1 MKIHNTVKGED
12 MQNFIEQF
20 GDYAPIIFLLLA
32 SILPIFL
39 FPPGIFSVI
48 GGLLF
53 GFKLGA
59 VLTIIAAIIYTNI
72 MFLISRYFARNKIEN
87 FLEKRLTLKQF
98 NRIFGLK
105 DNKLATFLIICRLI
119 PILPN
124 SVVSYSYGLTRISF
138 KHYFIANLIG
148 LIPGRLIWLNFGSK
162 LNNIW
167 SLEFLMAAILILAF
181 VIIGAIVAKNME
193 KKQNGSTY
201 DEPYIMKKI
210 LLTCYSYIIYSKLYI
225 NFIL

>member
-20 GDYAPIIFLLLA
+20 GNYAPIIFLLLA

-53 GFKLGA
+53 GFTKGA
-59 VLTIIAAIIYTNI
+59 ILTIIAAIIYTNI

-87 FLEKRLTLKQF
+87 FLEKRLTLKQY
-98 NRIFGLK
+98 NRIFGLN

-124 SVVSYSYGLTRISF
+124 SIVSYSYGLTRISF

-167 SLEFLMAAILILAF
+167 SLEFLMAAILIIAF
-181 VIIGAIVAKNME
+181 VAIGAIVAKNME
-193 KKQNGSTY
+193 
-201 DEPYIMKKI
+201 
-210 LLTCYSYIIYSKLYI
+210 
-225 NFIL
+225 

>member
-87 FLEKRLTLKQF
+87 FLEKRLTLKQY
-98 NRIFGLK
+98 NRIFGLN
-105 DNKLATFLIICRLI
+105 DNKLATFLVICRLI

-148 LIPGRLIWLNFGSK
+148 LIPSRLIWLNFGSK

-167 SLEFLMAAILILAF
+167 SLEFLTAAVLVVAF
-181 VIIGAIVAKNME
+181 IGIGAIVAKNME
-193 KKQNGSTY
+193 
-201 DEPYIMKKI
+201 
-210 LLTCYSYIIYSKLYI
+210 
-225 NFIL
+225 

>member
-1 MKIHNTVKGED
+1 

-32 SILPIFL
+32 SILPILL

-53 GFKLGA
+53 EFTKGSI
-59 VLTIIAAIIYTNI
+59 LTIIAAIIYTNI

-124 SVVSYSYGLTRISF
+124 SIVSYSYGLTRISF

-167 SLEFLMAAILILAF
+167 SLEFLMAAILIIAF
-181 VIIGAIVAKNME
+181 VAIGAIVAKNIE
-193 KKQNGSTY
+193 
-201 DEPYIMKKI
+201 
-210 LLTCYSYIIYSKLYI
+210 
-225 NFIL
+225 

>member
-1 MKIHNTVKGED
+1 

-32 SILPIFL
+32 SILPILL

-59 VLTIIAAIIYTNI
+59 FLTIIAAIIYTNI

-124 SVVSYSYGLTRISF
+124 SIVSYSYGLTRISF
-138 KHYFIANLIG
+138 KHYFMANLIG

-167 SLEFLMAAILILAF
+167 SLEFLMAAILIIAF
-181 VIIGAIVAKNME
+181 VAIGAIVAKNME
-193 KKQNGSTY
+193 
-201 DEPYIMKKI
+201 
-210 LLTCYSYIIYSKLYI
+210 
-225 NFIL
+225 

>member
-1 MKIHNTVKGED
+1 
-12 MQNFIEQF
+12 MQNLIEQF

-32 SILPIFL
+32 SILPILL

-59 VLTIIAAIIYTNI
+59 FLTIIAAIIYTNI

-87 FLEKRLTLKQF
+87 FLEKRLTLKQY
-98 NRIFGLK
+98 NRIFGLN

-148 LIPGRLIWLNFGSK
+148 LIPSRLIWLNFGSK

-167 SLEFLMAAILILAF
+167 SLEFLMAAILIIAF
-181 VIIGAIVAKNME
+181 VIIGTIVAKNME
-193 KKQNGSTY
+193 
-201 DEPYIMKKI
+201 
-210 LLTCYSYIIYSKLYI
+210 
-225 NFIL
+225 

>member
-1 MKIHNTVKGED
+1 

-32 SILPIFL
+32 SILPILL

-87 FLEKRLTLKQF
+87 FLEKCLTLKQY
-98 NRIFGLK
+98 NRIFGLN

-148 LIPGRLIWLNFGSK
+148 LIPSRLIWLNFGSK
-162 LNNIW
+162 LTNIW
-167 SLEFLMAAILILAF
+167 SLEFLTAAILIIAF
-181 VIIGAIVAKNME
+181 VIIGTIVAKNME
-193 KKQNGSTY
+193 
-201 DEPYIMKKI
+201 
-210 LLTCYSYIIYSKLYI
+210 
-225 NFIL
+225 

>member
-1 MKIHNTVKGED
+1 

-20 GDYAPIIFLLLA
+20 GNYAPIIFLLLA

-53 GFKLGA
+53 GFTKGA
-59 VLTIIAAIIYTNI
+59 ILTIIAAIIYTNI

-87 FLEKRLTLKQF
+87 FLEKRLTLKQY
-98 NRIFGLK
+98 NRIFGLN

-124 SVVSYSYGLTRISF
+124 SIVSYSYGLTRISF

-167 SLEFLMAAILILAF
+167 SLEFLMAAVLIVAF
-181 VIIGAIVAKNME
+181 IGIGAIVAKNM
-193 KKQNGSTY
+193 K
-201 DEPYIMKKI
+201 
-210 LLTCYSYIIYSKLYI
+210 
-225 NFIL
+225 

>member
-32 SILPIFL
+32 SILPILL

-53 GFKLGA
+53 GFKLGV

-105 DNKLATFLIICRLI
+105 GNKLATFLIICRLI

-124 SVVSYSYGLTRISF
+124 SIVSYSYGLTRISF

-167 SLEFLMAAILILAF
+167 SLEFLHALLLVLLFISVGFF
-181 VIIGAIVAKNME
+181 VTKKNGL
-193 KKQNGSTY
+193 K
-201 DEPYIMKKI
+201 
-210 LLTCYSYIIYSKLYI
+210 
-225 NFIL
+225 

>member
-32 SILPIFL
+32 SILPILL

-59 VLTIIAAIIYTNI
+59 VLTITAAIIYTNI

-167 SLEFLMAAILILAF
+167 SLEFLMAAVLIVAF
-181 VIIGAIVAKNME
+181 IGIGAIVAKNME
-193 KKQNGSTY
+193 
-201 DEPYIMKKI
+201 
-210 LLTCYSYIIYSKLYI
+210 
-225 NFIL
+225 

>member
-98 NRIFGLK
+98 NRIFGLN

-124 SVVSYSYGLTRISF
+124 SIVSYSYGLTRISF
-138 KHYFIANLIG
+138 KHYFIANLMG

-193 KKQNGSTY
+193 
-201 DEPYIMKKI
+201 
-210 LLTCYSYIIYSKLYI
+210 
-225 NFIL
+225 

>member
-32 SILPIFL
+32 SILPILL

-98 NRIFGLK
+98 NRIFGLN

-124 SVVSYSYGLTRISF
+124 SIVSYSYGLTRISF
-138 KHYFIANLIG
+138 KHYFMANLIG

-193 KKQNGSTY
+193 
-201 DEPYIMKKI
+201 
-210 LLTCYSYIIYSKLYI
+210 
-225 NFIL
+225 

>member
-1 MKIHNTVKGED
+1 

-20 GDYAPIIFLLLA
+20 GNCAPIIFLLLA

-98 NRIFGLK
+98 NRIFGLNN
-105 DNKLATFLIICRLI
+105 NKLSTFLIICRLI

-124 SVVSYSYGLTRISF
+124 SIVSYSYGLTRISF
-138 KHYFIANLIG
+138 KHYFMANLIG
-148 LIPGRLIWLNFGSK
+148 LIPSRLIWLNFGSK

-167 SLEFLMAAILILAF
+167 SLEFLMAAILIIAF

-193 KKQNGSTY
+193 
-201 DEPYIMKKI
+201 
-210 LLTCYSYIIYSKLYI
+210 
-225 NFIL
+225 

>member
-1 MKIHNTVKGED
+1 

-20 GDYAPIIFLLLA
+20 GNYAPIIFLLLA

-53 GFKLGA
+53 GFTKGA
-59 VLTIIAAIIYTNI
+59 ILTIIAAIIYTNI

-87 FLEKRLTLKQF
+87 FLEKRLTLKQY
-98 NRIFGLK
+98 NRIFGLN

-167 SLEFLMAAILILAF
+167 SLEFLTAAVLIVAF
-181 VIIGAIVAKNME
+181 IGIGAIVAKNM
-193 KKQNGSTY
+193 K
-201 DEPYIMKKI
+201 
-210 LLTCYSYIIYSKLYI
+210 
-225 NFIL
+225 

>member
-20 GDYAPIIFLLLA
+20 GVYAPIIFLLLA

-124 SVVSYSYGLTRISF
+124 SIVSYSYGLTRISF

-193 KKQNGSTY
+193 
-201 DEPYIMKKI
+201 
-210 LLTCYSYIIYSKLYI
+210 
-225 NFIL
+225 

>member
-1 MKIHNTVKGED
+1 

-32 SILPIFL
+32 SFLPILL
-39 FPPGIFSVI
+39 FPPGLFSVI

-53 GFKLGA
+53 GFTKGA
-59 VLTIIAAIIYTNI
+59 ILTIIAAIIYTNI
-72 MFLISRYFARNKIEN
+72 MFLLSRYFARNKIEN

-98 NRIFGLK
+98 NRIFSLK

-124 SVVSYSYGLTRISF
+124 SIVSYSYGLTRISF

-167 SLEFLMAAILILAF
+167 SLEFLMAAVLIVAF
-181 VIIGAIVAKNME
+181 IGIGAIVAKNME
-193 KKQNGSTY
+193 
-201 DEPYIMKKI
+201 
-210 LLTCYSYIIYSKLYI
+210 
-225 NFIL
+225 

>member
-1 MKIHNTVKGED
+1 

-32 SILPIFL
+32 SILPILL

-59 VLTIIAAIIYTNI
+59 FLTIIAAIIYTNI

-98 NRIFGLK
+98 NRIFGLN

-167 SLEFLMAAILILAF
+167 SLEFLMAAVLIVAF
-181 VIIGAIVAKNME
+181 IGIGAIVAKNME
-193 KKQNGSTY
+193 
-201 DEPYIMKKI
+201 
-210 LLTCYSYIIYSKLYI
+210 
-225 NFIL
+225 

>member
-32 SILPIFL
+32 SILPVFL

-53 GFKLGA
+53 GFAKGA
-59 VLTIIAAIIYTNI
+59 ILTIIAAIIYTNI

-124 SVVSYSYGLTRISF
+124 SVISYSYGLTRISF

-167 SLEFLMAAILILAF
+167 SLEFLTAAVLIVAF
-181 VIIGAIVAKNME
+181 IGIGAIVAKNME
-193 KKQNGSTY
+193 
-201 DEPYIMKKI
+201 
-210 LLTCYSYIIYSKLYI
+210 
-225 NFIL
+225 

>member
-1 MKIHNTVKGED
+1 

-72 MFLISRYFARNKIEN
+72 MFLISRYFARNKIEK

-98 NRIFGLK
+98 NRIFGLN

-119 PILPN
+119 PLLPN
-124 SVVSYSYGLTRISF
+124 SIVSYSYGLTRISF
-138 KHYFIANLIG
+138 KHYFMANLIG

-167 SLEFLMAAILILAF
+167 SLEFLMAAVLIVAF
-181 VIIGAIVAKNME
+181 IGIGAIVAKNME
-193 KKQNGSTY
+193 
-201 DEPYIMKKI
+201 
-210 LLTCYSYIIYSKLYI
+210 
-225 NFIL
+225 

>member
-1 MKIHNTVKGED
+1 

-32 SILPIFL
+32 SILPILL

-98 NRIFGLK
+98 NRIFGLN
-105 DNKLATFLIICRLI
+105 DNKLSTFLIICRLI

-124 SVVSYSYGLTRISF
+124 SIVSYSYGLTRISF
-138 KHYFIANLIG
+138 KHYFMANLIG

-193 KKQNGSTY
+193 
-201 DEPYIMKKI
+201 
-210 LLTCYSYIIYSKLYI
+210 
-225 NFIL
+225 

>member
-1 MKIHNTVKGED
+1 

-20 GDYAPIIFLLLA
+20 GDYTPIIFLLLA
-32 SILPIFL
+32 SILPIFM

-98 NRIFGLK
+98 NRIFGLN

-124 SVVSYSYGLTRISF
+124 SIVSYSYGLTRISF
-138 KHYFIANLIG
+138 KHYFMANLIG

-167 SLEFLMAAILILAF
+167 SLEFLTAAILIIAF
-181 VIIGAIVAKNME
+181 VIIGTIVAKNME
-193 KKQNGSTY
+193 
-201 DEPYIMKKI
+201 
-210 LLTCYSYIIYSKLYI
+210 
-225 NFIL
+225 

>member
-1 MKIHNTVKGED
+1 

-32 SILPIFL
+32 SILPILL

-59 VLTIIAAIIYTNI
+59 VLTIMAAIIYTNI
-72 MFLISRYFARNKIEN
+72 MFLISRYFSRNKIEN

-98 NRIFGLK
+98 NRIFGLT

-138 KHYFIANLIG
+138 KHYFMANLIG

-167 SLEFLMAAILILAF
+167 SLEFLMAAILIIAF
-181 VIIGAIVAKNME
+181 VIIGTIVAKNME
-193 KKQNGSTY
+193 
-201 DEPYIMKKI
+201 
-210 LLTCYSYIIYSKLYI
+210 
-225 NFIL
+225 

>member
-20 GDYAPIIFLLLA
+20 GNYAPIIFLLLA

-53 GFKLGA
+53 GFTKGA
-59 VLTIIAAIIYTNI
+59 ILTIIAAIIYTNI

-98 NRIFGLK
+98 NRIFGLN

-124 SVVSYSYGLTRISF
+124 SIVSYSYGLTRISF

-167 SLEFLMAAILILAF
+167 SLEFLMAAVLIVAF
-181 VIIGAIVAKNME
+181 IGIGAIVAKNM
-193 KKQNGSTY
+193 K
-201 DEPYIMKKI
+201 
-210 LLTCYSYIIYSKLYI
+210 
-225 NFIL
+225 

>member
-1 MKIHNTVKGED
+1 

-32 SILPIFL
+32 SILPILL

-59 VLTIIAAIIYTNI
+59 FLTIIAAIIYTNI

-98 NRIFGLK
+98 NRIFGLN

-167 SLEFLMAAILILAF
+167 SLEFLMAAILIIAF
-181 VIIGAIVAKNME
+181 VAIGAIVAKNME
-193 KKQNGSTY
+193 
-201 DEPYIMKKI
+201 
-210 LLTCYSYIIYSKLYI
+210 
-225 NFIL
+225 

>member
-1 MKIHNTVKGED
+1 
-12 MQNFIEQF
+12 MQNFIGQF

-32 SILPIFL
+32 SILPVFL

-53 GFKLGA
+53 GFTKGA
-59 VLTIIAAIIYTNI
+59 ILTIIAAIIYTNI
-72 MFLISRYFARNKIEN
+72 MFLLSRYFARNKIEN
-87 FLEKRLTLKQF
+87 FLEKRLTLKQY
-98 NRIFGLK
+98 NRIFGLN
-105 DNKLATFLIICRLI
+105 DNKLATFLVICRLI

-167 SLEFLMAAILILAF
+167 SLEFLMAAILIIAF
-181 VIIGAIVAKNME
+181 VIIGTIVAKNME
-193 KKQNGSTY
+193 
-201 DEPYIMKKI
+201 
-210 LLTCYSYIIYSKLYI
+210 
-225 NFIL
+225 

>member
-59 VLTIIAAIIYTNI
+59 ILTIIAAIIYTNI

-87 FLEKRLTLKQF
+87 FLAKHLTLKQY
-98 NRIFGLK
+98 NRIFGLT

-119 PILPN
+119 PVLPN
-124 SVVSYSYGLTRISF
+124 SIVSYSYGLTRISF
-138 KHYFIANLIG
+138 KHYFMANLIG

-167 SLEFLMAAILILAF
+167 SLEFLTAAVLIVAF
-181 VIIGAIVAKNME
+181 IGIGAIVAKNME
-193 KKQNGSTY
+193 
-201 DEPYIMKKI
+201 
-210 LLTCYSYIIYSKLYI
+210 
-225 NFIL
+225 

>member
-1 MKIHNTVKGED
+1 

-32 SILPIFL
+32 SILPILL

-98 NRIFGLK
+98 NRIFSLK
-105 DNKLATFLIICRLI
+105 DNKLATFLVICRLI

-124 SVVSYSYGLTRISF
+124 SIVSYSYGLTRISF
-138 KHYFIANLIG
+138 KHYFITNLIG

-167 SLEFLMAAILILAF
+167 SLEFLTAIVLIVAF
-181 VIIGAIVAKNME
+181 IGIGAIVAKNME
-193 KKQNGSTY
+193 
-201 DEPYIMKKI
+201 
-210 LLTCYSYIIYSKLYI
+210 
-225 NFIL
+225 

>member
-72 MFLISRYFARNKIEN
+72 MFLIYRYFARNKIEN

-98 NRIFGLK
+98 NRIFGLN

-124 SVVSYSYGLTRISF
+124 SIVSYSYGLTRISF
-138 KHYFIANLIG
+138 KHYFIANLMG

-193 KKQNGSTY
+193 
-201 DEPYIMKKI
+201 
-210 LLTCYSYIIYSKLYI
+210 
-225 NFIL
+225 

>member
-1 MKIHNTVKGED
+1 

-32 SILPIFL
+32 SILPILL
-39 FPPGIFSVI
+39 FPPAIFSVI

-72 MFLISRYFARNKIEN
+72 MFLISRYFVRNKIEN

-124 SVVSYSYGLTRISF
+124 SIVSYSYGLTRISF
-138 KHYFIANLIG
+138 KHYFMANLIG

-167 SLEFLMAAILILAF
+167 SLEFLMAAILIIAF
-181 VIIGAIVAKNME
+181 VAIGAIVAKNME
-193 KKQNGSTY
+193 
-201 DEPYIMKKI
+201 
-210 LLTCYSYIIYSKLYI
+210 
-225 NFIL
+225 

>member
-1 MKIHNTVKGED
+1 

-32 SILPIFL
+32 SILPILL

-59 VLTIIAAIIYTNI
+59 FLTIIAAIIYTNI

-87 FLEKRLTLKQF
+87 FLEKRLTLKQY
-98 NRIFGLK
+98 NGIFGLN

-148 LIPGRLIWLNFGSK
+148 LIPSRLIWLNFGSK

-167 SLEFLMAAILILAF
+167 SLEFLMAAILIIAF
-181 VIIGAIVAKNME
+181 VAIGAIVEKNME
-193 KKQNGSTY
+193 
-201 DEPYIMKKI
+201 
-210 LLTCYSYIIYSKLYI
+210 
-225 NFIL
+225 

>member
-1 MKIHNTVKGED
+1 

-20 GDYAPIIFLLLA
+20 GNCAPIIFLLLA
-32 SILPIFL
+32 SILPILL

-53 GFKLGA
+53 GFTKGA
-59 VLTIIAAIIYTNI
+59 ILTIIAAIIYTNI
-72 MFLISRYFARNKIEN
+72 MFLLSRYFARNKIEN
-87 FLEKRLTLKQF
+87 FLEKRLTLKQY
-98 NRIFGLK
+98 NRIFGLN
-105 DNKLATFLIICRLI
+105 DNKLTTFLVICRLI

-167 SLEFLMAAILILAF
+167 SLEFLMAAVLIVAF
-181 VIIGAIVAKNME
+181 IGIGAIVAKNME
-193 KKQNGSTY
+193 
-201 DEPYIMKKI
+201 
-210 LLTCYSYIIYSKLYI
+210 
-225 NFIL
+225 

>member
-32 SILPIFL
+32 SILPILL

-98 NRIFGLK
+98 NRIFGLN

-124 SVVSYSYGLTRISF
+124 SIVSYSYGLTRISF

-167 SLEFLMAAILILAF
+167 SLEFLMAAILIIAF
-181 VIIGAIVAKNME
+181 VAIGAIVAKNME
-193 KKQNGSTY
+193 
-201 DEPYIMKKI
+201 
-210 LLTCYSYIIYSKLYI
+210 
-225 NFIL
+225 